1 MVGLRRRQSAVLWG
15 RAEPRLDGATAGEK
29 KRKKESVSCA
39 SGEMS

>member
-29 KRKKESVSCA
+29 RKKESVSCA